1 MRQTILAAAL
11 LGALAMS
18 GGVLAHEG
26 HHDDAMGTVEAVD
39 AEQMMLTVGEEDTLT
54 FALTDETSY
63 VRGDEAMSHED
74 VAAGERAVVRYVK
87 KDDVNTA
94 IEVKLGPKSE

>member
-26 HHDDAMGTVEAVD
+26 HHHDAMGTVEAVD
-39 AEQMMLTVGEEDTLT
+39 AEQMTLTVSEEETLT

-63 VRGDEAMSHED
+63 VRGDEAVSRED
-74 VAAGERAVVRYVK
+74 VAAGERAVIMYEK

-94 IEVKLGPKSE
+94 IEVKLGPKSD

>member
-11 LGALAMS
+11 LGALATS

-26 HHDDAMGTVEAVD
+26 HHHDAMGTVEAVD
-39 AEQMMLTVGEEDTLT
+39 AEQMTLTVSEEETLT
-54 FALTDETSY
+54 FVLTDETSY
-63 VRGDEAMSHED
+63 LRGDEAVSRED
-74 VAAGERAVVRYVK
+74 IVAGERAVVMYRK

-94 IEVKLGPKSE
+94 TVVKLALKSE